1 MARIRTVKP
10 DFFRDE
16 DLQDL
21 ERANPGKYTMLVF
34 EGLWGHCDKNG
45 NFEWKP
51 RTLKLDILPF
61 LDFDMADTLEVLR
74 DGRKSEM
81 KATLAENTAAK
92 DARRSGEDREDT
104 SPGKYGMT
112 VEPITPDL
120 ARQLNLDRDAR
131 GVVITGIDPS
141 GAAASAGLR
150 QGDVIE
156 QVNGKAVRSADEVRD
171 ALNATGD
178 KPAVLLI
185 TRGNATVFVPLRAK

>member
-1 MARIRTVKP
+1 
-10 DFFRDE
+10 
-16 DLQDL
+16 
-21 ERANPGKYTMLVF
+21 
-34 EGLWGHCDKNG
+34 
-45 NFEWKP
+45 
-51 RTLKLDILPF
+51 
-61 LDFDMADTLEVLR
+61 
-74 DGRKSEM
+74 M

-92 DARRSGEDREDT
+92 DARRGGEDREDT